1 MKIKKPSTPP
11 NMSPPMTPMIDVTF
25 NLLIF
30 FILTPSFDQTEGY
43 LTTNLP
49 SSSGPVA
56 GKEQKTEVRLKVEL
70 FDVSQDGQYVD
81 GAKNEFCSI
90 TFNETQ
96 NLGANFDALR
106 AALEEKRAA
115 GLAATTPILISPTM
129 ACRHKWVVRAFDAA
143 VAARY
148 TNIQFSVPYQ

>member
-1 MKIKKPSTPP
+1 MKIKKPSDPTK
-11 NMSPPMTPMIDVTF
+11 MQPPMTPMIDVTF

-49 SSSGPVA
+49 KSSGPNPGPQV
-56 GKEQKTEVRLKVEL
+56 TEVRLKVEL

-148 TNIQFSVPYQ
+148 TNIQFSVPYR

>member
-1 MKIKKPSTPP
+1 MKIKKPP
-11 NMSPPMTPMIDVTF
+11 NPAKMQPPMTPMIDVTF

-49 SSSGPVA
+49 TTSGPVA
-56 GKEQKTEVRLKVEL
+56 GQKQVTEVRLKVEL

-90 TFNETQ
+90 TFN
-96 NLGANFDALR
+96 
-106 AALEEKRAA
+106 
-115 GLAATTPILISPTM
+115 
-129 ACRHKWVVRAFDAA
+129 
-143 VAARY
+143 
-148 TNIQFSVPYQ
+148 